1 MFAGF
6 DNIDTSNV
14 AFVGALGRVRPETV
28 RDLEVGTT
36 YHSPVVDLQANVYSM
51 WFHDEIAP
59 IGALSYIGT
68 PLRKNVG
75 SSYRRGLEADATIR
89 ATPRLELGAT
99 LAASSN
105 RIREYVDSTGSA
117 PATHRDVE
125 PLLTPRLLTSARA
138 RFAATSAIDVGAEGR
153 YQSRAFLQNTSDARF
168 VLPAASNLD
177 ASVAWH
183 SANRRQTVTLRAGNL
198 ANARTFASG
207 YASGGE
213 SYYYVVP
220 PRNVFITATLVF

>member
-1 MFAGF
+1 
-6 DNIDTSNV
+6 
-14 AFVGALGRVRPETV
+14 
-28 RDLEVGTT
+28 
-36 YHSPVVDLQANVYSM
+36 
-51 WFHDEIAP
+51 
-59 IGALSYIGT
+59 
-68 PLRKNVG
+68 
-75 SSYRRGLEADATIR
+75 
-89 ATPRLELGAT
+89 
-99 LAASSN
+99 
-105 RIREYVDSTGSA
+105 
-117 PATHRDVE
+117 
-125 PLLTPRLLTSARA
+125 
-138 RFAATSAIDVGAEGR
+138 VGAEGR